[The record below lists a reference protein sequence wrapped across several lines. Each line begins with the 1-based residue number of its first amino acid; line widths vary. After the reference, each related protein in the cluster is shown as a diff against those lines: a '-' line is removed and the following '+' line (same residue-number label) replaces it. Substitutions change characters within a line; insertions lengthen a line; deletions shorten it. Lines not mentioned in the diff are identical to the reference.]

1 MRGEARRKHWQRQD
15 EWEIEKEKL
24 VIVAGISIF
33 GDREEELKMF
43 LTGWWRRQGSLLVWH
58 LTVGESEIT
67 IGDTRIAHGGTKH
80 QSTKWSQ
87 GKTEQGNKP
96 FDNPCE
102 LLKIEIHLYL
112 VWFAKNVSTIFWE
125 SIDRHFA
132 MKEESS
138 QFSAYWIGLL
148 CGWEGL
154 VCQHGA

>member
-1 MRGEARRKHWQRQD
+1 MRGEKQG
-15 EWEIEKEKL
+15 EIIGSVRMNEKL
-24 VIVAGISIF
+24 RKRNSSLWLELASLET
-33 GDREEELKMF
+33 EEELKMF

-80 QSTKWSQ
+80 QSTKWRE
-87 GKTEQGNKP
+87 KTEYGNKP

-102 LLKIEIHLYL
+102 LLRIEIHLYL